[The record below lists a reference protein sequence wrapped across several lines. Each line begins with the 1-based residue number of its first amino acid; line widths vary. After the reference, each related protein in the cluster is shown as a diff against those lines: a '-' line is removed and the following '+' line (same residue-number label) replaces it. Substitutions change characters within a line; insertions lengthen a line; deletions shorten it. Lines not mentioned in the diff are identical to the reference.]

1 MMTSKQ
7 LDEAVAALIADRD
20 ANRLMDHWPAS
31 WRPASPTQAYA
42 IQDAVHLRRAAMGQP
57 LGGWKLGCT
66 TPVMQ
71 EMLGIPSPCAGGILA
86 FAIHNSPAALPFRG
100 FVGPMAECE
109 VAIRLAHDVPARD
122 GGHDSRSIAA
132 YVGACHA
139 AMEVTEERY
148 RDRTD
153 RAAAE
158 FIADD
163 FFQKAIV
170 LGPEVT
176 NWRSVDLVGARGTTL
191 VAGKIRGEGRG
202 GDVMGHPLNALAWL
216 ADHLATRGKHLKA
229 GDVVLT
235 GSVVIATP
243 IAEGDEAI
251 CRLDGLGEARLT
263 LI

>member
-1 MMTSKQ
+1 MISKQ
-7 LDEAVAALIADRD
+7 MDEAVATLIADRD

-42 IQDAVHLRRAAMGQP
+42 IQDAVHARRAAMGQA

-71 EMLGIPSPCAGGILA
+71 DMLGIANPCAGGILA
-86 FAIHNSPAALPFRG
+86 SAIHTSPAALPFRN

-109 VAIRLAHDVPARD
+109 VAIRLAGDVPARD
-122 GGHDSRSIAA
+122 GGHDFNSIGEF
-132 YVGACHA
+132 VGACHA
-139 AMEVTEERY
+139 AMEITEERY
-148 RDRTD
+148 RDRTE

-176 NWRSVDLVGARGTTL
+176 EWRSVDLVAAHGTTTIAGEARGGG
-191 VAGKIRGEGRG
+191 VG

-216 ADHLATRGKHLKA
+216 ADHLATRGKHLKS
-229 GDVVLT
+229 GDIVLT

-243 IAEGDEAI
+243 VGEGEEAI

-263 LI
+263 LT

>member
-1 MMTSKQ
+1 MTSKQ
-7 LDEAVAALIADRD
+7 MDEAVATLIADRD

-42 IQDAVHLRRAAMGQP
+42 IQDAVHARRAATGQA

-86 FAIHNSPAALPFRG
+86 SAIHSAPAKLPFHD

-109 VAIRLAHDVPARD
+109 VAIRLASDVPARD
-122 GGHDSRSIAA
+122 GGYDLNAIGDL
-132 YVGACHA
+132 VGACHA
-139 AMEVTEERY
+139 AMEITEERY
-148 RDRTD
+148 RDRTA
-153 RAAAE
+153 RTAAE

-163 FFQKAIV
+163 FFQKAVV

-176 NWRSVDLVGARGTTL
+176 NWRSVDLVGARGTTT
-191 VAGKIRGEGRG
+191 VAGQARGEGRG

-216 ADHLATRGKHLKA
+216 ADHLASRG
-229 GDVVLT
+229 
-235 GSVVIATP
+235 
-243 IAEGDEAI
+243 
-251 CRLDGLGEARLT
+251 
-263 LI
+263 